1 MFVTYKTSK
10 VQSKLISNG
19 RSLIPVTFNICCNAP
34 HNVTYHSWVLDLNF
48 LFNRVNFNS
57 HPHPHNPSR
66 VASTPIPPPLHSRL
80 PPTSLSQPSSPP
92 HPPPPRSGTL
102 ARVLPAVVAS
112 VNQDSRDLHTSMPW
126 RPPAASGPR
135 QRVSIERSAPC
146 AATPPR
152 QIRVLA
158 GHGAPSRPDLSSLA
172 PKLLP
177 PLLLHFPPSPPLSLF
192 DLRDRKLTGAGGAG
206 SSSRSLGSRCAAAE
220 EQPL

>member
-48 LFNRVNFNS
+48 LFNRVNFN
-57 HPHPHNPSR
+57 
-66 VASTPIPPPLHSRL
+66 SRL